1 MGAHGWAGGS
11 GPPDGNTARKQEQS
25 PLPYGKRTPDFWGAP
40 NRGET
45 PHNWACSPIQSNR
58 PMLLM
63 VLENH
68 KKWHWGTVGL
78 WKDRV
83 EAIVSGLVEQ
93 AKNKLPSGR
102 RLVSKST
109 CALSGLERDQEGTGC
124 TASSD
129 WTAAGSV
136 PRVPPHSSWM
146 PPWGEG
152 HKGANRWERYA
163 PENSPG
169 AVSSEATER
178 QGKGSDK
185 GQWVTGTNKIKRFLL
200 KKKKATSSSH
210 LCVERH
216 EGIQAVVTGPVDD
229 KSHWGRQPHR
239 KTETQRAGPHTCSA
253 LTRARPLQLTPG
265 KVRACMC
272 VVCACVCVRARG
284 MCVRACVHVLCVC
297 MHVHVSVRCTCMRYV
312 CARACACMQYVCA
325 YTCMGVRCT

>member
-1 MGAHGWAGGS
+1 
-11 GPPDGNTARKQEQS
+11 
-25 PLPYGKRTPDFWGAP
+25 
-40 NRGET
+40 
-45 PHNWACSPIQSNR
+45 
-58 PMLLM
+58 MLLM

-124 TASSD
+124 TANSD

-200 KKKKATSSSH
+200 KKKKQH
-210 LCVERH
+210 
-216 EGIQAVVTGPVDD
+216 QAAISVLKGMKEYKQLSPGLWMTNPTGDGNPI
-229 KSHWGRQPHR
+229 GRQRPR
-239 KTETQRAGPHTCSA
+239 GPGPTPAQPSRGQGLCS
-253 LTRARPLQLTPG
+253 
-265 KVRACMC
+265 
-272 VVCACVCVRARG
+272 
-284 MCVRACVHVLCVC
+284 
-297 MHVHVSVRCTCMRYV
+297 
-312 CARACACMQYVCA
+312 
-325 YTCMGVRCT
+325 